1 MFGWDSKEMPSMA
14 TKEKVDTEVSSLGSE
29 RVELQN
35 QSEEERQKITD
46 KISEARSFAELY
58 QSLDDLEG
66 LEIGQ
71 DKLSPKELKFFIG
84 LVNTGRADV
93 NSISEA
99 YGLKDKV
106 VELLGS
112 RKYTKL
118 PEVEIQET
126 LPEDKKEDKSINKV
140 DDIITNEGKVEKNID
155 HTEQNNEEKELEF
168 EDEISRQELEAI
180 LDTPSINLKDFSF
193 IGPEDLFGEEEF
205 KILLSGL
212 VDKAWEEKERAEES
226 GENISFDIEINL
238 KDKLIEAL
246 KERRLEKGFTVQ
258 DFENKYLPFSDE
270 ARLAYEDWDRE
281 QVNKVISSLKD
292 VEKIESKKIE
302 KLKEWVAYSLARG
315 ENWEDLNYIKEKYL
329 SLWDMTFAPGSTD
342 RLSVDE
348 AMDNKKVFIFPWLS
362 TKDSNVDKN
371 SKKTNSS
378 RDGALVGGAEGESEK
393 YQDPTILED
402 ISDSDND
409 KEVIN
414 TEEVDRIREMVK
426 EKDIDINSSWLAD
439 ILKNNVDNT
448 LLEGELASLAELLGF
463 DLQDRE
469 VKRGLVMLQRV
480 YSKSP
485 SLDNFKTEGDDLIK
499 SALEEIERKALE
511 DPNLRRLL
519 NGDKLGGLE
528 KTMREEIDR
537 VRIERLKDDLNK
549 LIVIFKKKID
559 NENELKLL
567 LSNMN

>member
-205 KILLSGL
+205 KTLLSGL

-238 KDKLIEAL
+238 KDKLIGAL

-348 AMDNKKVFIFPWLS
+348 AMDNKKFFIFPWLS